1 MSTLTELAKQIAEL
15 YPLKD
20 KAAGKRYRIVNQLA
34 GLTEL
39 EEVGGQPRYV
49 PTRALQDDKIWDL
62 AG

>member
-20 KAAGKRYRIVNQLA
+20 KVAGKRYRIVNQLA

-39 EEVGGQPRYV
+39 EEVSGNPRYV
-49 PTRALQDDKIWDL
+49 PTRALQDEQRWDL

>member
-15 YPLKD
+15 YPLRD
-20 KAAGKRYRIVNQLA
+20 KTAGKRYRNVNQLA

-39 EEVGGQPRYV
+39 EEVSGRRRYV
-49 PTRALQDDKIWDL
+49 PTRVLQDDKLWDL

>member
-1 MSTLTELAKQIAEL
+1 MSTLTELAQQIALL

-20 KAAGKRYRIVNQLA
+20 KTAGKRYRIVNELA

-39 EEVGGQPRYV
+39 EEIGGKPRYI
-49 PTRALQDDKIWDL
+49 PTRVLRDSRLWDL